1 MASRQHGPTAPPGHP
16 RERISDEQIGALLR
30 RGAETITVPPALMA
44 RLQAA
49 AREDEAARSHPTG
62 GARRL
67 ALGGRMRVAFAV
79 AAVAAALVPAALA
92 ADALQ
97 HGGNDHGRKAAVQ
110 APPPP
115 SGIALTVYNVEEA
128 CQPLRTLEC
137 ALGLARSPYTRYTA
151 ANVVAHV
158 WHGDVL
164 NADCV
169 VRDGQL
175 VTDEHGMSS
184 GRWYHVASPQG
195 WLPGVRTRNELP
207 LPDCPMLVPA
217 ETPAP

>member
-1 MASRQHGPTAPPGHP
+1 MASRQHGPTAPPGRP
-16 RERISDEQIGALLR
+16 RTRMSDEEIGALLR
-30 RGAETITVPPALMA
+30 REAETVTVPPGLMA

-49 AREDEAARSHPTG
+49 AREEESARSHPAKS
-62 GARRL
+62 ARRIT
-67 ALGGRMRVAFAV
+67 LGGRTRVAIAV
-79 AAVAAALVPAALA
+79 AAVAAALVPAVLA
-92 ADALQ
+92 TGLLQ
-97 HGGNDHGRKAAVQ
+97 RGGDNHPRQPMIK
-110 APPPP
+110 PPPP
-115 SGIALTVYNVEEA
+115 PGIALTVYNVEEA

-137 ALGLARSPYTRYTA
+137 ALGLSRSPYARYTA

-158 WHGDVL
+158 WHGDIVY
-164 NADCV
+164 ADCV

-184 GRWYHVASPQG
+184 GRWYHVTSPQG

-207 LPDCPMLVPA
+207 VPDCPVLVPG